1 MLPVKKIKA
10 LIYNWHFPGEIEVN
24 SDLYHQE
31 NLENTIFL
39 HSLRFTGELEKDISL
54 YNPDVIVYEGELVE
68 TDNPVL
74 AERCFSYTEFPPK
87 SSAGDSK
94 IANDI
99 ITHVISKN
107 CSNIRPTFSIFTPSY
122 KTEYKIFRVYES
134 LKGQTFPDWEWV
146 ILDDSPDYTTWE
158 IVQYIAKNDSRVKA
172 YKIFPITG
180 GNVGLAKNRVSS
192 LCEGKW
198 LVELD
203 HDDVLTRDCLQECY
217 AASQEFPDAGFM
229 YSDVCEVYENGDMK
243 YYDTNW
249 SGNWYAR
256 EDNNFDFG
264 YAGHT
269 WVENDNKQYL
279 THHYPDINPLTIR
292 FNISMPNHV
301 RVWERDLYNKI
312 GGHNKGLPV
321 ADDFELIIRTFLNTR
336 IVHIKKMLYVQYNNR
351 NSTVDN
357 NSIDINKR
365 ARLIRDHYDLEIH
378 NRINKL
384 GFKDWNWNNELGHS
398 QKISNEVL
406 VRKYYEEE
414 QVMNY
419 TYE

>member
-10 LIYNWHFPGEIEVN
+10 LIYNWHSPGDIEIN

-39 HSLRFTGELEKDISL
+39 HSLRFTGELGKDISL

-74 AERCFSYTEFPPK
+74 AERCFSYTEFPHK
-87 SSAGDSK
+87 SKAGDSK
-94 IANDI
+94 LANDI

-107 CSNIRPTFSIFTPSY
+107 CSNVRPTFSIFTPSY
-122 KTEYKIFRVYES
+122 KTEYKIFRAYES

-146 ILDDSPDYTTWE
+146 ILDDSPDDKTWE

-180 GNVGLAKNRVSS
+180 GNVGLAKNRASS

-203 HDDVLTRDCLQECY
+203 HDDVLTKDCLQECY
-217 AASQEFPDAGFM
+217 DASQKFPDAGFM

-243 YYDTNW
+243 YYDHDW

-269 WVENDNKQYL
+269 WVENDGKQYL

-365 ARLIRDHYDLEIH
+365 SRLIRDHYDLEIH
-378 NRINKL
+378 NRINEL
-384 GFKDWNWNNELGHS
+384 GFKDWNWDDSMGHS
-398 QKISNEVL
+398 QKIQNDVS

-419 TYE
+419 IYE

>member
-1 MLPVKKIKA
+1 MLSVKKIKA
-10 LIYNWHFPGEIEVN
+10 LIYNWHSLGEIEIN
-24 SDLYHQE
+24 SNLYHQE

-54 YNPDVIVYEGELVE
+54 YNPDIIVYEGELVE

-74 AERCFSYTEFPPK
+74 AERCFSYTKFPPK
-87 SSAGDSK
+87 SSEGDSQL
-94 IANDI
+94 ANDI

-107 CSNIRPTFSIFTPSY
+107 CSNVRPTFSIFTPSY
-122 KTEYKIFRVYES
+122 KTEYKIFRAYES

-146 ILDDSPDYTTWE
+146 ILDDSPDDKTWE

-180 GNVGLAKNRVSS
+180 GNVGLAKNRASS

-203 HDDVLTRDCLQECY
+203 HDDVLTKDCLQECY
-217 AASQEFPDAGFM
+217 DASQKFPDAGFM

-243 YYDTNW
+243 YYDHNW

-269 WVENDNKQYL
+269 WVEKDGKQYL

-336 IVHIKKMLYVQYNNR
+336 IVHIKKMLYIQHNNR

-378 NRINKL
+378 NRIIEL
-384 GFKDWNWNNELGHS
+384 GFKDWNWNDSLGHS
-398 QKISNEVL
+398 QRIQNDVQI
-406 VRKYYEEE
+406 RKYYEEE
-414 QVMNY
+414 EVMNY
-419 TYE
+419 IYK

>member
-1 MLPVKKIKA
+1 M
-10 LIYNWHFPGEIEVN
+10 
-24 SDLYHQE
+24 
-31 NLENTIFL
+31 
-39 HSLRFTGELEKDISL
+39 
-54 YNPDVIVYEGELVE
+54 
-68 TDNPVL
+68 
-74 AERCFSYTEFPPK
+74 
-87 SSAGDSK
+87 
-94 IANDI
+94 
-99 ITHVISKN
+99 
-107 CSNIRPTFSIFTPSY
+107 
-122 KTEYKIFRVYES
+122 
-134 LKGQTFPDWEWV
+134 
-146 ILDDSPDYTTWE
+146 
-158 IVQYIAKNDSRVKA
+158 
-172 YKIFPITG
+172 
-180 GNVGLAKNRVSS
+180 SS

-301 RVWERDLYNKI
+301 RVWKRDLYNKI

-378 NRINKL
+378 NRITEL
-384 GFKDWNWNNELGHS
+384 GFKDWSWDDSLGHS
-398 QKISNEVL
+398 QKIQNEVSI
-406 VRKYYEEE
+406 RKYYGEEE
-414 QVMNY
+414 VMNY
-419 TYE
+419 TYEYNCKDF